1 MPGMAAVPTSVA
13 AASDHR
19 GPVGRRL
26 SRRFEVVLLG
36 EGALVGLLGGAVV
49 GLYRASLGLSE
60 RLMRSATETLGKW
73 GAAGVALWVGVL
85 AAILLVVA
93 LVMRWEPDARGSGI
107 PKTDA
112 EVAGA
117 ADVSWWRVMI
127 AKFSAGVMVA
137 LAGLSMGREGPS
149 VQLGGC
155 SGKAVSRL
163 LGRDRGEERLLVTCG
178 AAAGMSAAFH
188 APLTGVLFALEE
200 IHREFNAPLVVSVMA
215 SSVVADFLSSQ
226 VLGVAPL
233 LSLGFEPGLPHRH
246 YAAVVVLGIASGCLG
261 ALHNAGM
268 FRVHDALDAVE
279 RRFGYAARLVPAF
292 ALAAVAAFCAR
303 DLLCGGDAIISEL
316 QSPSRLTPAVLVGVL
331 LAKYLVTAVCYGSD
345 APGGTLL
352 PLVVLGCLW
361 GALFGGAATSLLGI
375 DSSYLANFMALG
387 IAGLF
392 ASVVGAPVTGVV
404 LVFELTG
411 SFAALLALTIVS
423 GLSYVTS
430 HMFRVDAFYE
440 HGLLPLLR
448 GASSGGS
455 GDDRAVQEAAG
466 QAQGE
471 PRPRLQVLTVVVGM
485 ASAVEGRR
493 VRDVAWP
500 DGARLATIDRA
511 GATIAPTGDT
521 VLLAGDELEVTVDAE
536 RAADCSRH
544 MRALCTSDGY

>member
-1 MPGMAAVPTSVA
+1 M
-13 AASDHR
+13 
-19 GPVGRRL
+19 
-26 SRRFEVVLLG
+26 
-36 EGALVGLLGGAVV
+36 GLLGGAVV
-49 GLYRASLGLSE
+49 GLYRASLGLAE
-60 RLMRSATETLGKW
+60 RLMRSATDALASW
-73 GAAGVALWVGVL
+73 GARGVVLWACVL
-85 AAILLVVA
+85 AAILLAVVI
-93 LVMRWEPDARGSGI
+93 VMRWEPDARGSGI

-112 EVAGA
+112 EVADA

-127 AKFSAGVMVA
+127 AKFCAGVMVA
-137 LAGLSMGREGPS
+137 FAGLSMGREGPS

-163 LGRDRGEERLLVTCG
+163 LRRDRGEERLLVTCG

-215 SSVVADFLSSQ
+215 ASVVADFLSSQ

-233 LSLGFEPGLPHRH
+233 LSLGFEPGLPHRD
-246 YAAVVVLGIASGCLG
+246 YAAVVALGIASGCLG
-261 ALHNAGM
+261 ALHNSGM

-279 RRFGYAARLVPAF
+279 RRFGYAARLMPAF

-316 QSPSRLTPAVLVGVL
+316 QSPTALAPAVLVGVL

-361 GALFGGAATSLLGI
+361 GALFGGAATRLLGI
-375 DSSYLANFMALG
+375 APSYLANFMALG

-448 GASSGGS
+448 AAASGDAAQASTEQGGS
-455 GDDRAVQEAAG
+455 DDPRQAG
-466 QAQGE
+466 
-471 PRPRLQVLTVVVGM
+471 RPTLQVLTVVVGM
-485 ASAVEGRR
+485 ASSVEGRR
-493 VRDVAWP
+493 VRDIAWP
-500 DGARLATIDRA
+500 DGARLATVGRA
-511 GATIAPTGDT
+511 GATIVPTGDT
-521 VLLAGDELEVTVDAE
+521 VLVAGDELEVTVDAE
-536 RAADCSRH
+536 NAAECARH
-544 MRALCTSDGY
+544 MRALCASGSFDG